1 MILTA
6 LRFYGLFTV
15 YLSYEEVMS
24 VTLFDVNG
32 RNEKTTTTITT
43 KKSRHIQID
52 HKFYCSIYP
61 TSNATVS
68 LKDGFAVWLQSQKKD
83 FLPIIYY

>member
-32 RNEKTTTTITT
+32 RNEKATTTITT

-52 HKFYCSIYP
+52 HEFYCSIYP

-68 LKDGFAVWLQSQKKD
+68 LKDGFAVWRQSQKKD

>member
-1 MILTA
+1 
-6 LRFYGLFTV
+6 
-15 YLSYEEVMS
+15 MS

-32 RNEKTTTTITT
+32 RNEKATTTITR

-52 HKFYCSIYP
+52 HEFYCSIYP

-68 LKDGFAVWLQSQKKD
+68 LKDGFAV
-83 FLPIIYY
+83 

>member
-1 MILTA
+1 
-6 LRFYGLFTV
+6 
-15 YLSYEEVMS
+15 MS

-68 LKDGFAVWLQSQKKD
+68 LKDGFAV
-83 FLPIIYY
+83 

>member
-61 TSNATVS
+61 TSNAAVS
-68 LKDGFAVWLQSQKKD
+68 LKDGFAV
-83 FLPIIYY
+83 

>member
-1 MILTA
+1 
-6 LRFYGLFTV
+6 
-15 YLSYEEVMS
+15 MS

-32 RNEKTTTTITT
+32 RNEKTTTAITT

-52 HKFYCSIYP
+52 HEFYCSIYP

-68 LKDGFAVWLQSQKKD
+68 LKDGFAV
-83 FLPIIYY
+83 